1 MELTGIALQGLQQA
15 FAQAET
21 AARHVS
27 QAASPTGAAGGDI
40 VDLSAEMLALMQA
53 KNLTGAMVSLAQTGE
68 EMDSHIVNLF
78 A

>member
-21 AARHVS
+21 AARHIS
-27 QAASPTGAAGGDI
+27 QAASPAAGGDI

-53 KNLTGAMVSLAQTGE
+53 KNLTGAMASVARTAE
-68 EMDSHIVNLF
+68 EMDSHVLNLLG
-78 A
+78 